1 LKILEP
7 RRRARELRREET
19 PAEAALW
26 ELLRDRQ
33 LLGLKFRRQHPVS
46 RYIADFCCPD
56 LRLIV
61 ELDGEVHASAAQT
74 AHDEN
79 RDEYLQALGYEVLRF
94 PNEKLLQ
101 DPPAVLTEITNS
113 ALALRPSLAHKL
125 KLFSPSPG
133 EGDGEAGE
141 GAGG

>member
-1 LKILEP
+1 LRILDT
-7 RRRARELRREET
+7 RRRARELRREQT
-19 PAEAALW
+19 PAETALW

-33 LLGLKFRRQHPVS
+33 ILGLKFRRQTPIS

-56 LRLIV
+56 LRLVV
-61 ELDGEVHASAAQT
+61 ELDGEVHSTEAQI
-74 AHDEN
+74 AHDQN

-94 PNEKLLQ
+94 PNERLLS
-101 DPPAVLTEITNS
+101 DPGSVLDQITQA
-113 ALALRPSLAHKL
+113 ALTLRPSLAHKL

>member
-1 LKILEP
+1 MKILEP
-7 RRRARELRREET
+7 RRRARELRREQT

-33 LLGLKFRRQHPVS
+33 ILGLKFRRQSPVS

-61 ELDGEVHASAAQT
+61 ELDGEVHSTDAQI

-79 RDEYLQALGYEVLRF
+79 RDEYPQALGYEVLRF
-94 PNEKLLQ
+94 PNEQLLN
-101 DPPAVLTEITNS
+101 DPGSVLDQITQS
-113 ALALRPSLAHKL
+113 VLALRPSLAHKL